1 MKRAAIVLLVA
12 AAIAAADTSLPARR
26 HPLVVVTDASW
37 SGAAK
42 DDGEWSAAAEI
53 EGPVSHGA
61 HYGVDNLFARATK
74 ARWIWAGDGTTC
86 VLRRTIDVSG
96 TWRRAEMLVTADDV
110 AEVSINGT
118 VAATCDTLRGWWGM
132 RGGGQLVDMA
142 PFLVSGRNTVTVRAE
157 NRGGPHGFACEIRID
172 APPFVFPRGSGRALT
187 AEDARAIDAMIAPAA
202 RSPLSLLR
210 LSDAV
215 ARHGVAAA
223 PVLRAHKGDSEVVE
237 ALLSG
242 LDPDMSQMTSFGA
255 DGVVPILRNGAGLP
269 VALRHVLTIRA
280 LGDIDENVRAALES
294 ADDDVW
300 ERTVRTIAAAD
311 LRSLVLE
318 LARAVKERPKTRAGA
333 FAAAA
338 LGRMGDA
345 SHVKR
350 LIEAASCGYAPT
362 ERAARH
368 ALRLLR

>member
-1 MKRAAIVLLVA
+1 MRAVACLLVA
-12 AAIAAADTSLPARR
+12 ATAAADTSPPAGRR
-26 HPLVVVTDASW
+26 PLVVVTDASW
-37 SGAAK
+37 SGASK
-42 DDGEWSAAAEI
+42 EDPEWAAAAEI

-86 VLRRTIDVSG
+86 VLRRTIEVPA

-118 VAATCDTLRGWWGM
+118 VAAACDTQLGWWGQ
-132 RGGGQLVDMA
+132 RGGAQLVDLA
-142 PFLVSGRNTVTVRAE
+142 PFLASGRNTVTVRAE

-172 APPFVFPRGSGRALT
+172 APPFVFPRGRGRALT
-187 AEDARAIDAMIAPAA
+187 AEDAHAIDAMIGPAG
-202 RSPLSLLR
+202 RSPHALLR

-215 ARHGVAAA
+215 ERHGVAAA
-223 PVLRAHKGDSEVVE
+223 PVLRAHKGDAGVVE
-237 ALLSG
+237 TILAG
-242 LDPDMSQMTSFGA
+242 LDPDMTQMTSFGA
-255 DGVVPILRNGAGLP
+255 DAVVANLHGGFPVSLRQ
-269 VALRHVLTIRA
+269 VMTIRA
-280 LGDIDENVRAALES
+280 LGDVDRPVRAALEGA
-294 ADDDVW
+294 ADEVW
-300 ERTVRTIAAAD
+300 ERTVRTIASAD
-311 LRSLVLE
+311 LRSLVPE

-333 FAAAA
+333 FAAAV

-350 LIEAASCGYAPT
+350 LVEASSCGYAPT